1 MPIDTPPNLQYNA
14 CMRLLRY
21 TAAVLLCLLL
31 AACGDPAPDLPAPT
45 ATAAPTLTP
54 TATAVPPPTPTPAAT
69 PTPAPTSTPLP
80 PTATA
85 TVAPT
90 AAPTL
95 TPVSES
101 AQDAARSA
109 LAADDS
115 AREILS
121 AALEAMQA
129 ADAFHADVDA
139 SFKIVQPE
147 ASFQMDEETFGDE
160 FPIYYKGDIQA
171 PDRTRGKLGISLGFF
186 LLEID
191 IITIGEDAYI
201 TNPETGVWERL
212 FVADT
217 GFPSPAEFALPP
229 MDPAQYEDLQIVGD
243 DTVDGVATRHISA
256 NVRGNYLGSAYD
268 SLYVE
273 MWVGVEDALVRRLT
287 MAGETSAEAQDS
299 AGLSG
304 DAMPLAPG
312 DLGGA
317 AEFNAT
323 ITYTDFGK
331 NFDIQ
336 PPIP

>member
-1 MPIDTPPNLQYNA
+1 M
-14 CMRLLRY
+14 
-21 TAAVLLCLLL
+21 
-31 AACGDPAPDLPAPT
+31 
-45 ATAAPTLTP
+45 
-54 TATAVPPPTPTPAAT
+54 
-69 PTPAPTSTPLP
+69 PTS
-80 PTATA
+80 
-85 TVAPT
+85 
-90 AAPTL
+90 APTL
-95 TPVSES
+95 TPVSEI
-101 AQDAARSA
+101 APAAARSA
-109 LAADDS
+109 LADDDS

-121 AALEAMQA
+121 AALDAMQA

-139 SFKIVQPE
+139 SFKIVQTE

-201 TNPETGVWERL
+201 TNPETGVWERV
-212 FVADT
+212 FAEDT
-217 GFPSPAEFALPP
+217 GFPSPYEFVLPP
-229 MDPAQYEDLQIVGD
+229 MDSAQYEDVQIVGD
-243 DTVDGVATRHISA
+243 NTVDGVASRHISA
-256 NVRGNYLGSAYD
+256 MVRGNYLGSAYD
-268 SLYVE
+268 SLYVD

-299 AGLSG
+299 AGLSV

-323 ITYTDFGK
+323 ITYTDFGRD
-331 NFDIQ
+331 FDIQ
-336 PPIP
+336 APIP

>member
-1 MPIDTPPNLQYNA
+1 MA
-14 CMRLLRY
+14 CMRILRY
-21 TAAVLLCLLL
+21 AAAALFCALL
-31 AACGDPAPDLPAPT
+31 AGCGDTAIDVPTPT
-45 ATAAPTLTP
+45 ATVAPTLTP
-54 TATAVPPPTPTPAAT
+54 TATAVPPPLATPAAT
-69 PTPAPTSTPLP
+69 ATPAPTATPLP
-80 PTATA
+80 TA

-90 AAPTL
+90 SAPTL

-101 AQDAARSA
+101 TPNAAQSA
-109 LAADDS
+109 LADDDS

-139 SFKIVQPE
+139 SFKIVQTE

-171 PDRTRGKLGISLGFF
+171 PDRTRGKLGVSLGFF

-201 TNPETGVWERL
+201 TNPETGVWERV
-212 FVADT
+212 FAADT
-217 GFPSPAEFALPP
+217 GFPSPYEFALPP
-229 MDPAQYEDLQIVGD
+229 MDPARYEDVQIVGD
-243 DTVDGVATRHISA
+243 DTVNGVAARRISA
-256 NVRGNYLGSAYD
+256 MVRGNYLGSAYD

-304 DAMPLAPG
+304 DAMPLSPG

-323 ITYTDFGK
+323 ITYTEFGAD
-331 NFDIQ
+331 FDIRA
-336 PPIP
+336 PIP

>member
-1 MPIDTPPNLQYNA
+1 MRGKLNGPVSRTEDYSKTDGMLTLSACAGIAEIELDLTLIHVLRMPNLQYNA

-21 TAAVLLCLLL
+21 AAAVLLCLLL
-31 AACGDPAPDLPAPT
+31 AACGDPALDVPAPT
-45 ATAAPTLTP
+45 STAAPTLTP

-69 PTPAPTSTPLP
+69 PTPSPTSTPIPLL
-80 PTATA
+80 TATA

-101 AQDAARSA
+101 APDAARSA

-139 SFKIVQPE
+139 SFKIVQTE

-191 IITIGEDAYI
+191 IITNSE
-201 TNPETGVWERL
+201 
-212 FVADT
+212 
-217 GFPSPAEFALPP
+217 
-229 MDPAQYEDLQIVGD
+229 GD
-243 DTVDGVATRHISA
+243 GKPVSATKSRSHTPVS
-256 NVRGNYLGSAYD
+256 G
-268 SLYVE
+268 
-273 MWVGVEDALVRRLT
+273 LV
-287 MAGETSAEAQDS
+287 M
-299 AGLSG
+299 
-304 DAMPLAPG
+304 
-312 DLGGA
+312 
-317 AEFNAT
+317 
-323 ITYTDFGK
+323 
-331 NFDIQ
+331 
-336 PPIP
+336 